1 MGGYPHPLRP
11 AARSWPTP
19 RQVHR
24 VDRQAVASDTRARVE
39 AHEPERLG
47 RCRLQRCG
55 QIRTGIAGHF
65 RRLVDQHDVHG
76 REGVLQQLREL
87 RLLAPATG
95 TTRCT
100 SPEQKAAARSS
111 DAASIPLTIFGVVV
125 SVHIRLPG
133 SIRSG
138 LNPEANP

>member
-1 MGGYPHPLRP
+1 MNPNGLV
-11 AARSWPTP
+11 AAASNAAGRSGP
-19 RQVHR
+19 V
-24 VDRQAVASDTRARVE
+24 SRA
-39 AHEPERLG
+39 
-47 RCRLQRCG
+47 
-55 QIRTGIAGHF
+55 TSM
-65 RRLVDQHDVHG
+65 RLVDQHDVHG